1 LYSHLILRE
10 LFEDLDAV
18 VYRLMTDGEDDG
30 SWSKSDYK
38 SWGKD
43 IGEAQGLAL
52 AIAKIHN
59 LSEPNINWVREEAMR
74 RWEKHL
80 EEPTPIGTGARGDL
94 RRLGNPLRSDG
105 NRRGG
110 FVRVGVPRGGWR
122 MGLGA
127 RPRLGAVRRVA
138 GRQGER

>member
-1 LYSHLILRE
+1 MYSHLILRE

-18 VYRLMTDGEDDG
+18 VYRLMTDGEPDG
-30 SWSKSDYK
+30 SWRNEDFK

-59 LSEPNINWVREEAMR
+59 LSEPNIEWVREEAMR

-80 EEPTPIGTGARGDL
+80 EEPTPIGFGERGDL
-94 RRLGNPLRSDG
+94 RRLGPALRRDG

-110 FVRVGVPRGGWR
+110 FVRHNVPRGGRRLGFGSGSR
-122 MGLGA
+122 M
-127 RPRLGAVRRVA
+127 GAVRRVA
-138 GRQGER
+138 GK